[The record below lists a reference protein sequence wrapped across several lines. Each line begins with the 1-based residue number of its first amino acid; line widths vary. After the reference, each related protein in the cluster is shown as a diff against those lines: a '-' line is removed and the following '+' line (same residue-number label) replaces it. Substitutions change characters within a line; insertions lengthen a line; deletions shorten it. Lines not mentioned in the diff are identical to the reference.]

1 MIDEDPSA
9 PGALAF
15 HTEENGLPRA
25 DGYILTKIMLEN
37 GGVPLY
43 NEANPKGSTVAAN
56 LFHELAEAFI
66 DPTVNVWWRDGQD
79 VFYAAEVCDPVQ
91 GNNVIV
97 TTPDGIKVALSDFVF
112 PAWRD
117 LMAPADGSVQV
128 P

>member
-1 MIDEDPSA
+1 MIDEDPTGSA

-15 HTEENGLPRA
+15 HTEENGLP

-66 DPTVNVWWRDGQD
+66 DPRSPGTLCATR
-79 VFYAAEVCDPVQ
+79 
-91 GNNVIV
+91 
-97 TTPDGIKVALSDFVF
+97 
-112 PAWRD
+112 
-117 LMAPADGSVQV
+117 
-128 P
+128 